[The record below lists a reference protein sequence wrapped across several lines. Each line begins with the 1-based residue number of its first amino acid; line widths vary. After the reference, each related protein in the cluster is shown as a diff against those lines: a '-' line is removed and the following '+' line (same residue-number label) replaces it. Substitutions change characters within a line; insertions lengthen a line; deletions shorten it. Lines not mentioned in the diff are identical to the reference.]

1 MQIQSIFKKNISR
14 PINGVVKAD
23 QLDESVVWQELD
35 EYVITRELD
44 IHLRAF
50 MKSYLAAMDNPK
62 DPVIA
67 SRMAVWISGF
77 FGSGKS
83 HFLKILS
90 YLLSNRAARCP
101 DTGDE
106 NTRGDENTGNEKRA
120 IEFFTDKIKDS
131 MLLADIKR
139 LGNFS
144 ADVILF
150 NIDSRADASNDRA
163 AILSVFWRLF
173 NESLG
178 FCSDSLPLAEI
189 ERYLTKKGRYEAFKG
204 KFNEIYGS
212 AWEEERDAYTL
223 LQDEIVEALSI
234 VLDKKTD
241 AAREWFEKNEDHFNQ
256 TVENFAKQVKEYLD
270 TKPQNHRLIFLVD
283 EIGQFIGSDTHLMLN
298 LQTIVEDL
306 GRICGG
312 RAWVVVTSQEDID
325 AIIGDIKSSKAN
337 DFSKIQGRFNT
348 RLSLSSDN
356 TDEVIQARLLE
367 KQDSAASKLSELFS
381 EKGDILKSQ
390 LSFTHDTTTLKNFS
404 TKEDFINTY
413 PFTPYHFQLVQ
424 KIFESIRK
432 AGATGLHLSRGERS
446 MLDAFQSAAMSISH
460 KETTT
465 LVPLYA
471 FFPCIKS
478 FLDTSVKRSIEQ
490 ARDNKGL
497 QPPFDIQ
504 ILQTLFLIRYVDI
517 IKPNVEN
524 LVTLSIDQVD
534 ADRIV
539 IRQNIDE
546 ALLRLEKEN
555 LISRNG
561 DLYFFLTNE
570 EREVS
575 REIKNIPIDSHA
587 ETDLLSNIIFEEILK
602 GKTKHKYLPFK
613 RDYPFNRI
621 CDNIP
626 RGKKLD
632 YDLTLEIISPMHD
645 EYPLFNSGKC
655 SMHSADTNGTVLI
668 KLPNDPVLFSDIR
681 TYIQTDKYIKEKND
695 AAAST
700 SLKQILRDRADENR
714 DRRYRLI
721 SKVDDLILAAEFYT
735 LGQSYY
741 GSGKPHAARASG
753 SSSKVIDGV
762 FDHII
767 QNIFNKYNYLSM
779 VHDDP
784 IKEIKET
791 LLSDHIAQEELI
803 GFTRKDYQ
811 DVKEITTYIKLK
823 TTTNKAIV
831 LDELVKHFSRRPYG
845 WPEFQVVVIIAKIF
859 MAGTINLLQDKNK
872 IRPRDAIPLLTKTS
886 QWKHVQILEK
896 PIVSSADIKKAQNLG
911 KELFGNLAPEG
922 QDKISDYIKTGLS
935 AWTLPLTTWKT
946 LADTGNYPGK
956 KEIYDCLKSI
966 NTIHEIHDSFEVVKS
981 FIQKKDDLL
990 DAQEDFQNLQ
1000 DFYTHQRE
1008 TWETLLNALTRFKLN
1023 RSAIKKDVDANKAFK
1038 ELCSIAESPRPY
1050 KMLKN
1055 VSSLISVVEKV
1066 NTRKVDDH
1074 QKEVIDEIDYKIKHV
1089 MDLLNENSAND
1100 DFRNRILF
1108 PLQNTKKKIA
1118 DEFSIPQI
1126 AYSVRDVRELY
1137 EDALV
1142 TIEDEFRI
1150 DPPPPPKETKSIKLS
1165 NLNKKAH
1172 LNSEKDVNVFIE
1184 AVRSELLK
1192 AIQENYKVKVQ

>member
-23 QLDESVVWQELD
+23 QLDESIVWQELD
-35 EYVITRELD
+35 EYVVTRELD
-44 IHLRAF
+44 IHFRAF
-50 MKSYLAAMDNPK
+50 MAAYLAAMDNPN

-90 YLLSNRAARCP
+90 YLLGNKAARCP
-101 DTGDE
+101 DTG
-106 NTRGDENTGNEKRA
+106 NEKRA
-120 IEFFTDKIKDS
+120 VEFFTEKINDP
-131 MLLADIKR
+131 MILADIKR
-139 LGNFS
+139 LGSFS

-178 FCSDSLPLAEI
+178 FSSDSLPLAEI
-189 ERYLTKKGRYEAFKG
+189 ERYLTKKGQYEAFKE
-204 KFNEIYGS
+204 KFKEIYGS
-212 AWEEERDAYTL
+212 PWEEERDAYTL

-234 VLDKKTD
+234 VLDKKPEAT
-241 AAREWFEKNEDHFNQ
+241 REWFEKNEEHFTQ

-306 GRICGG
+306 GRVCGG
-312 RAWVVVTSQEDID
+312 RAWVMVTSQEDID
-325 AIIGDIKSSKAN
+325 AIIGDIKSTKAN

-348 RLSLSSDN
+348 RLSLSSAN

-367 KQDSAASKLSELFS
+367 KQDSAAFELKDLFLD
-381 EKGDILKSQ
+381 KGDILKSQ

-404 TKEDFINTY
+404 TKEDFVSNY

-446 MLDAFQSAAMSISH
+446 MLDAFQSAAMNVSQN
-460 KETTT
+460 ETTT
-465 LVPLYA
+465 LVPLHA
-471 FFPCIKS
+471 FFPCIES

-490 ARDNKGL
+490 AKENKGL
-497 QPPFDIQ
+497 KPPFDIQ

-517 IKPNVEN
+517 IKPNVDN

-539 IRQNIDE
+539 LKQNIDD

-575 REIKNIPIDSHA
+575 REIKSIEIHFHA
-587 ETDLLSNIIFEEILK
+587 ETDLLANIIFEEILK
-602 GKTKHKYLPFK
+602 GKTKHKYIPFK

-621 CDNIP
+621 CDDKP
-626 RGKKLD
+626 YKGKLD

-645 EYPLFNSGKC
+645 EYTVFNSGRC
-655 SMHSADTNGTVLI
+655 SMHSADSDGTVLI
-668 KLPNDPVLFSDIR
+668 KLDNDQALFSDIR
-681 TYIQTDKYIKEKND
+681 TYIQTEKYIKDKSD

-700 SLKQILRDRADENR
+700 SLKQILRDLSDENR
-714 DRRYRLI
+714 NRKERLT
-721 SKVDDLILAAEFYT
+721 SKVDDLIQGAEFYT
-735 LGQSYY
+735 LGKSFYCPER
-741 GSGKPHAARASG
+741 SHTSRASA
-753 SSSKVIDGV
+753 SSVKVIDSV
-762 FDHII
+762 FDHLI
-767 QNIFNKYNYLSM
+767 QNIFNKYSYLST

-784 IKEIKET
+784 VKEIKQI

-803 GFTRKDYQ
+803 GFTQKDYQ
-811 DVKEITTYIKLK
+811 DVKELGTYIQLK
-823 TTTNKAIV
+823 TATNKAIV

-845 WPEFQVVVIIAKIF
+845 WPEFQVVVLISKLF
-859 MAGTINLLQDKNK
+859 MAGTINLLLDKNK
-872 IRPRDAIPLLTKTS
+872 IRSKDAIPLLTKTP

-896 PIVSSADIKKAQNLG
+896 PIVSSAEIKKAQSIG
-911 KELFGNLAPEG
+911 KELFGNLAPDG
-922 QDKISDYIKTGLS
+922 QDKISDYIKTGLKE
-935 AWTLPLTTWKT
+935 WRLPLTTYKT

-956 KEIYDCLKSI
+956 NEIDKCLQSI
-966 NTIHEIHDSFEVVKS
+966 NSILDIHDSFEVIKS

-990 DAQEDFQNLQ
+990 DAQEDFQDLQ
-1000 DFYTHQRE
+1000 DFYSHQKE
-1008 TWETLLNALTRFKLN
+1008 TWETLLKALDRFKPN
-1023 RSAIKKDVDANKAFK
+1023 RFAIEKDFDANKAFK
-1038 ELCSIAESPRPY
+1038 ELCSIASSPSPY
-1050 KMLKN
+1050 LMLKS
-1055 VSSLISVVEKV
+1055 VSGLISIVDKV
-1066 NTRKVDDH
+1066 NTEQVDDH
-1074 QKEVIDEIDYKIKHV
+1074 QKEVLDEIDYKIGHV
-1089 MDLLNENSAND
+1089 MNLLNENSADD

-1108 PLQNTKKKIA
+1108 PLQNSKKKIA
-1118 DEFSIPQI
+1118 GEFSIPQI
-1126 AYSVRDVRELY
+1126 AYSVREVQELY
-1137 EDALV
+1137 EDALIE
-1142 TIEDEFRI
+1142 IEDKFRKKD

-1172 LNSEKDVNVFIE
+1172 LNSEEDVNTFIE
-1184 AVRSELLK
+1184 TVRSELLK
-1192 AIQENYKVKVQ
+1192 AIHENFKVRVQ